1 MPDSS
6 LGENTNYPTGYDP
19 SILVGL
25 NRADSRQK
33 LRLDSNNYE
42 IFGIDSWTCYELSW
56 LNENGLPR
64 NNILYF
70 SYSCHSKFFVE
81 SKSLK
86 LYLYSLNNKKFS
98 SNEELIHTIKGDL
111 EAALKTDIS
120 LEVST
125 EPREIISNQNCID
138 SLNIEEPSA
147 QPNSLVLLSNDK
159 DVDEDV
165 TCGLFRSLCPVTAQP
180 DWATVYIAYKGK
192 QINHK
197 SLLSYLLSY
206 RNHQGFHEECV
217 ERIFID
223 ILKRC
228 RVNELSVRA
237 NFLRRGGIEINPVRS
252 TPGYNFSI
260 SREIRQ

>member
-33 LRLDSNNYE
+33 LRLDSNSYE

-56 LNENGLPR
+56 LNESGIPR
-64 NNILYF
+64 NSILYF

-165 TCGLFRSLCPVTAQP
+165 SCGLFRSLCPVTAQP

-192 QINHK
+192 QIKHE

-217 ERIFID
+217 ERIFQD
-223 ILKRC
+223 LNERC
-228 RVNELSVRA
+228 ELESLLVRA
-237 NFLRRGGIEINPVRS
+237 NYLRRGGIEINPVR
-252 TPGYNFSI
+252 TTHENFEKI
-260 SREIRQ
+260 LREQRQ

>member
-1 MPDSS
+1 MSDLP
-6 LGENTNYPTGYDP
+6 LGKKANYPPSYDP
-19 SILVGL
+19 SVLVGL
-25 NRADSRQK
+25 NRSDSRQK
-33 LRLDSNNYE
+33 LRLESNQLE

-56 LNENGLPR
+56 LNENGIPR
-64 NNILYF
+64 NSILYF

-98 SNEELIHTIKGDL
+98 SNEELIQTIKEDL
-111 EAALKTDIS
+111 ESALKTEIS
-120 LEVST
+120 LEIST
-125 EPREIISNQNCID
+125 VPREIISNENCID

-147 QPNSLVLLSNDK
+147 QPNSLVLLSNEK

-165 TCGLFRSLCPVTAQP
+165 TCGLFRSLGPVTAQP

-217 ERIFID
+217 ERIFQD
-223 ILKRC
+223 LNERC
-228 RVNELSVRA
+228 ELESLLVRA
-237 NFLRRGGIEINPVRS
+237 NYLRRGGIEINPVR
-252 TPGYNFSI
+252 TTHENFEQI
-260 SREIRQ
+260 LREQRQ

>member
-33 LRLDSNNYE
+33 LRLDSNSYE

-56 LNENGLPR
+56 LNENGIPR
-64 NNILYF
+64 NSILYF

-86 LYLYSLNNKKFS
+86 LYLYSLNNKRFS
-98 SNEELIHTIKGDL
+98 SNEELIQTIKGDL
-111 EAALKTDIS
+111 ETTLKTDIS
-120 LEVST
+120 LEIST
-125 EPREIISNQNCID
+125 VPREIISNENCID
-138 SLNIEEPSA
+138 SLNIEEPNA
-147 QPNSLVLLSNDK
+147 QPNSLVLLSSDK
-159 DVDEDV
+159 NIDEDV

-217 ERIFID
+217 ERIFQD
-223 ILKRC
+223 LNERC
-228 RVNELSVRA
+228 ELESLLVRA
-237 NFLRRGGIEINPVRS
+237 NYLRRGGIEINPVR
-252 TPGYNFSI
+252 TTHENFEQI
-260 SREIRQ
+260 LREQRQ

>member
-19 SILVGL
+19 SILVRL

-33 LRLDSNNYE
+33 LRLDSNSYE

-56 LNENGLPR
+56 LNKKGIPR
-64 NNILYF
+64 NSILYF

-98 SNEELIHTIKGDL
+98 SNEELIQTIKGDL
-111 EAALKTDIS
+111 ETALKTDIS
-120 LEVST
+120 LEIST
-125 EPREIISNQNCID
+125 EPREIFSYENCID

-217 ERIFID
+217 EKIFQD
-223 ILKRC
+223 LNERC
-228 RVNELSVRA
+228 ELESLLVRA
-237 NFLRRGGIEINPVRS
+237 NYLRRGGIEINPVR
-252 TPGYNFSI
+252 TTHENYEQI
-260 SREIRQ
+260 LREQRQ

>member
-6 LGENTNYPTGYDP
+6 LGENTNYPTDYDP

-56 LNENGLPR
+56 LNENGIPR
-64 NNILYF
+64 NSILYF

-86 LYLYSLNNKKFS
+86 LYLYSLNNKKFF
-98 SNEELIHTIKGDL
+98 SNEELIQTIKGDL

-138 SLNIEEPSA
+138 SLNIEEPGA

-217 ERIFID
+217 EKIFQD
-223 ILKRC
+223 LNERC
-228 RVNELSVRA
+228 ELESLLVRA
-237 NFLRRGGIEINPVRS
+237 NYLRRGGIEINPVR
-252 TPGYNFSI
+252 TTHENYEQI
-260 SREIRQ
+260 LREQRQ

>member
-33 LRLDSNNYE
+33 LRLDSNSYE

-56 LNENGLPR
+56 LNENGIPR
-64 NNILYF
+64 NSILYF

-98 SNEELIHTIKGDL
+98 SNEELIQTIKEDL
-111 EAALKTDIS
+111 ESALKTEIS
-120 LEVST
+120 LEIST
-125 EPREIISNQNCID
+125 VPREIISNENCID

-147 QPNSLVLLSNDK
+147 QPNSLVLLSNEK

-217 ERIFID
+217 ERIFQD
-223 ILKRC
+223 LNERC
-228 RVNELSVRA
+228 ELESLLVRA
-237 NFLRRGGIEINPVRS
+237 NYLRRGGIEINPVRS
-252 TPGYNFSI
+252 TRENFEQI
-260 SREIRQ
+260 LREQRQ

>member
-33 LRLDSNNYE
+33 LRLDSNSYE

-56 LNENGLPR
+56 LNKKGIPR
-64 NNILYF
+64 NSILYF

-86 LYLYSLNNKKFS
+86 LYLYSLNNKKFF
-98 SNEELIHTIKGDL
+98 SNEELIQTIKGDL
-111 EAALKTDIS
+111 EAALKTAIS

-138 SLNIEEPSA
+138 SLNIEAPSA

-165 TCGLFRSLCPVTAQP
+165 SCGLFRSLCPVTAQP

-192 QINHK
+192 QIKHE

-217 ERIFID
+217 ERIFQD
-223 ILKRC
+223 LNERC
-228 RVNELSVRA
+228 ELESLLVRA
-237 NFLRRGGIEINPVRS
+237 NYLRRGGIEINPVR
-252 TPGYNFSI
+252 TTQENFEQI
-260 SREIRQ
+260 LREQRQ

>member
-1 MPDSS
+1 
-6 LGENTNYPTGYDP
+6 
-19 SILVGL
+19 
-25 NRADSRQK
+25 
-33 LRLDSNNYE
+33 
-42 IFGIDSWTCYELSW
+42 
-56 LNENGLPR
+56 LNENGIPR
-64 NNILYF
+64 NSILYF

-86 LYLYSLNNKKFS
+86 LYLYSLNNKKFF
-98 SNEELIHTIKGDL
+98 SNEELIQTIKGDL
-111 EAALKTDIS
+111 EAALKTAIS

-138 SLNIEEPSA
+138 SLNIEAPSA

-165 TCGLFRSLCPVTAQP
+165 SCGLFRSLCPVTAQP

-192 QINHK
+192 QIKHE

-217 ERIFID
+217 ERIFQD
-223 ILKRC
+223 LNERC
-228 RVNELSVRA
+228 ELESLLVRA
-237 NFLRRGGIEINPVRS
+237 NYLRRGGIEINPVR
-252 TPGYNFSI
+252 TTQENFEQI
-260 SREIRQ
+260 LREQRQ

>member
-6 LGENTNYPTGYDP
+6 LGEKTNYPTGYDP

-33 LRLDSNNYE
+33 LRLDSNSYE

-56 LNENGLPR
+56 LNENGIPR
-64 NNILYF
+64 NSILYF

-98 SNEELIHTIKGDL
+98 SNEELIQTIKEDL
-111 EAALKTDIS
+111 ESALKTEIS
-120 LEVST
+120 LEIST
-125 EPREIISNQNCID
+125 VPREIISNENCID

-147 QPNSLVLLSNDK
+147 QPNSLVLLSNEK

-217 ERIFID
+217 ERIFQD
-223 ILKRC
+223 LNERC
-228 RVNELSVRA
+228 ELESLLVRA
-237 NFLRRGGIEINPVRS
+237 NYLRRGGIEINPVR
-252 TPGYNFSI
+252 TTHENFEKI
-260 SREIRQ
+260 LREQRQ

>member
-33 LRLDSNNYE
+33 LRLDSNSYE

-56 LNENGLPR
+56 LNKKGIPR
-64 NNILYF
+64 NSILYF

-86 LYLYSLNNKKFS
+86 LYLYSLNNKKFF
-98 SNEELIHTIKGDL
+98 SNEELIQTIKGDL

-120 LEVST
+120 IEIST

-165 TCGLFRSLCPVTAQP
+165 SCGLFRSLCPVTAQP

-192 QINHK
+192 QIKHE

-217 ERIFID
+217 ERIFQD
-223 ILKRC
+223 LNERC
-228 RVNELSVRA
+228 ELESLLVRA
-237 NFLRRGGIEINPVRS
+237 NYLRRGGIEINPVR
-252 TPGYNFSI
+252 TTHENFEKI
-260 SREIRQ
+260 LREQRQ

>member
-33 LRLDSNNYE
+33 LRLDSNSYE

-56 LNENGLPR
+56 LNENGIPR
-64 NNILYF
+64 NSILYF

-86 LYLYSLNNKKFS
+86 LYLYSLNNKNFS
-98 SNEELIHTIKGDL
+98 SNEELIQTIKEDL
-111 EAALKTDIS
+111 ELALKTEIS
-120 LEVST
+120 LEIST
-125 EPREIISNQNCID
+125 VPREIISNENCID

-147 QPNSLVLLSNDK
+147 QPNSLVLLSNEK

-180 DWATVYIAYKGK
+180 DAATVYISYKGK

-206 RNHQGFHEECV
+206 RNHQGIHEECV
-217 ERIFID
+217 ERIFQD
-223 ILKRC
+223 LNERC
-228 RVNELSVRA
+228 ELESLLVRA
-237 NFLRRGGIEINPVRS
+237 NYLRRGGIEINPVR
-252 TPGYNFSI
+252 TTHENFEQI
-260 SREIRQ
+260 LREQRQ

>member
-33 LRLDSNNYE
+33 LRLDSNSYE

-56 LNENGLPR
+56 LNENGIPR
-64 NNILYF
+64 NSILYF

-98 SNEELIHTIKGDL
+98 SNEELIQTIKEDL
-111 EAALKTDIS
+111 ESALKTEIS
-120 LEVST
+120 LEIST
-125 EPREIISNQNCID
+125 VPREIISNENCID

-147 QPNSLVLLSNDK
+147 QPNSLVLLSNEK

-217 ERIFID
+217 ERIFQD
-223 ILKRC
+223 LNERC
-228 RVNELSVRA
+228 ELESLLVRA
-237 NFLRRGGIEINPVRS
+237 NYLRRGGIEINPVR
-252 TPGYNFSI
+252 TTHENFEKI
-260 SREIRQ
+260 LREQRQ

>member
-56 LNENGLPR
+56 LNENGIPR
-64 NNILYF
+64 NSILYF

-86 LYLYSLNNKKFS
+86 LYLYSLNNKKFF
-98 SNEELIHTIKGDL
+98 SNEELIQTIKGDL
-111 EAALKTDIS
+111 EAALKTAIS

-138 SLNIEEPSA
+138 SLNIEAPSA

-165 TCGLFRSLCPVTAQP
+165 SCGLFRSLCPITAQP

-192 QINHK
+192 QIKHE

-217 ERIFID
+217 ERIFQD
-223 ILKRC
+223 LNERC
-228 RVNELSVRA
+228 ELESLLVRA
-237 NFLRRGGIEINPVRS
+237 NYLRRGGIEINPVR
-252 TPGYNFSI
+252 TTQENFEQI
-260 SREIRQ
+260 LREQRQ

>member
-1 MPDSS
+1 MPNSS

-25 NRADSRQK
+25 NRAESRQK
-33 LRLDSNNYE
+33 LRLDTNNYE
-42 IFGIDSWTCYELSW
+42 IYGIDSWTCYELSW
-56 LNENGLPR
+56 LNEKGIPR
-64 NNILYF
+64 NSILYF
-70 SYSCHSKFFVE
+70 SYSCHSKLFVE

-98 SNEELIHTIKGDL
+98 SNEELIQTIQEDL
-111 EAALKTDIS
+111 EATLKTEIS
-120 LEVST
+120 LEIST
-125 EPREIISNQNCID
+125 VPREIVSNQNCID
-138 SLNIEEPSA
+138 SLNIEKPNA
-147 QPNSLVLLSNDK
+147 QPNSLVLLSNEN

-217 ERIFID
+217 ERIFQD
-223 ILKRC
+223 LNERC
-228 RVNELSVRA
+228 ELESLLVRA
-237 NFLRRGGIEINPVRS
+237 NYLRRGGIEINPVR
-252 TPGYNFSI
+252 TTHENFEQI
-260 SREIRQ
+260 LREQRQ

>member
-56 LNENGLPR
+56 LNENGIPR
-64 NNILYF
+64 NSILYF

-86 LYLYSLNNKKFS
+86 LYLYSLNNKKFF
-98 SNEELIHTIKGDL
+98 SNEELIQTIKGDL
-111 EAALKTDIS
+111 EAALKTAIS

-138 SLNIEEPSA
+138 SLNIEAPSA

-165 TCGLFRSLCPVTAQP
+165 SCGLFRSLCPVTAQP

-192 QINHK
+192 QIKHE

-217 ERIFID
+217 ERIFQD
-223 ILKRC
+223 LNERC
-228 RVNELSVRA
+228 ELESLLVRA
-237 NFLRRGGIEINPVRS
+237 NYLRRGGIEINPVR
-252 TPGYNFSI
+252 TTQENFEQI
-260 SREIRQ
+260 LREQRQ